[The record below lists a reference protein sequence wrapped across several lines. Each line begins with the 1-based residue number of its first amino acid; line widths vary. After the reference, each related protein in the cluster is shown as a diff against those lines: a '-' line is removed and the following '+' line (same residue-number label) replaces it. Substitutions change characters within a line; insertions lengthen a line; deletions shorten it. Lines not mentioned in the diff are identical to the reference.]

1 MGLNE
6 HISSGSPSTLRA
18 GTSRLPLSPPSSL
31 STLSPLKIFD
41 RSGISKSTLA
51 QNPFSDT
58 RRGPPALAGLT
69 TLAARPLD
77 HPACAGVFGSRLLRR
92 LTEHPCSI
100 SDDPLAR
107 ACRVSGIAQFE
118 PLGPKAAT
126 LGFHKQSGHGEA
138 AASLFR
144 TQGGPIAALDRGGG

>member
-18 GTSRLPLSPPSSL
+18 GTGLLPPS

-58 RRGPPALAGLT
+58 RRGPLALAGLT
-69 TLAARPLD
+69 ALAARPLD

-100 SDDPLAR
+100 SNDSIAR
-107 ACRVSGIAQFE
+107 ACRVARVAQCE
-118 PLGPKAAT
+118 PEGLKYTTSA
-126 LGFHKQSGHGEA
+126 LDKQTSCGHGVLLVGDE
-138 AASLFR
+138 SL
-144 TQGGPIAALDRGGG
+144 

>member
-6 HISSGSPSTLRA
+6 HISSGAPSTLRA
-18 GTSRLPLSPPSSL
+18 GTGLLPPSPCSSL

-51 QNPFSDT
+51 QTPFSDP

-77 HPACAGVFGSRLLRR
+77 HPARAGVFGSRLLRR
-92 LTEHPCSI
+92 PPKHPRAV
-100 SDDPLAR
+100 SD
-107 ACRVSGIAQFE
+107 
-118 PLGPKAAT
+118 
-126 LGFHKQSGHGEA
+126 
-138 AASLFR
+138 
-144 TQGGPIAALDRGGG
+144 